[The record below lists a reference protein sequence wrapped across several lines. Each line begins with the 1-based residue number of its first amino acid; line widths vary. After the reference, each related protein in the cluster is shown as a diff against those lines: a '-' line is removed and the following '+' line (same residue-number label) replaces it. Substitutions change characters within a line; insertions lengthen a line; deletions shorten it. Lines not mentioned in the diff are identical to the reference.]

1 MRVCGSPTYSYYPAA
16 GLFFVS
22 AVSGGLPTRTAM
34 RGSAGDPLRWTAP
47 IFAGKGSSMSNAIIK
62 QLGDSPIV
70 ADNIFQ
76 FRLGAGSFLLG
87 ALTGGLVI
95 AAAGRRTAKDDT
107 TPKPSTPHGWPIN
120 FAHRGGAKVVPE
132 DTIEGFREGFALGGG
147 VVECDVHAG
156 AEGTIV
162 VIHDAVVDRTTDGT
176 GPVAEKTAPEL
187 QRLDAGYR
195 FSPDGGSSFPWRAR
209 GVKIPTLEALY
220 QAFPDAPF
228 NIEIKGHRSGIEQA
242 VFRQIEA
249 AGAMERT
256 LVVSDNRGTISR
268 FRKVSQ
274 GKVATASST
283 VELLG
288 YWLLHLLHLGGLFD
302 PPFQALQPPEK
313 YKGVVPVVTRRFVR
327 KAHDRGLRVDVWTI
341 DDEPAM
347 RRLLSFGVDGIM
359 TDRPDVLAQVLD
371 GRVS

>member
-1 MRVCGSPTYSYYPAA
+1 LDSTQ
-16 GLFFVS
+16 L
-22 AVSGGLPTRTAM
+22 
-34 RGSAGDPLRWTAP
+34 
-47 IFAGKGSSMSNAIIK
+47 AGKGLSMSNAIIK
-62 QLGDSPIV
+62 QQGDSPIV

-95 AAAGRRTAKDDT
+95 AAAGRMASKGDA
-107 TPKPSTPHGWPIN
+107 TPKPPTPRGWPIN

-132 DTIEGFREGFALGGG
+132 DTIEGFREGFAMGGG
-147 VVECDVHAG
+147 VVECDVHAS
-156 AEGTIV
+156 AEGAIV
-162 VIHDAVVDRTTDGT
+162 VIHDAVVDRTTDGA
-176 GPVAEKTAPEL
+176 GAVAEKTVPEL

-195 FSPDGGSSFPWRAR
+195 FSPDGSSFPWRAK

-228 NIEIKGHRSGIEQA
+228 NIEIKGHRAGIEEA
-242 VFRQIEA
+242 VFRQIQAAEA
-249 AGAMERT
+249 TERT
-256 LVVSDNRGTISR
+256 LVVSDSRGTISR
-268 FRKVSQ
+268 FRKVSN

-283 VELLG
+283 VELLL
-288 YWLLHLLHLGGLFD
+288 YWILHLLRLGGLYD

-313 YKGVVPVVTRRFVR
+313 YKGVVPVVTRRFIR
-327 KAHDRGLRVDVWTI
+327 KAHGRGLRVDVWTI

-359 TDRPDVLAQVLD
+359 TDRPDILARVLNQA
-371 GRVS
+371 